1 VLDHNRRPPSGQLHE
16 VRLITAR
23 RAALPASA
31 GDRKHSIRVSA
42 VMVAPVWGVAESAP
56 CPLIAAGFCERAGG
70 SQGRAAPAQRRRQAP
85 LTRPPGSGSCQAARG
100 QGAHGGAGCGSAVQ
114 AGGLSMRGDLPWRPG
129 TGHDQP
135 ALPRSA
141 GRGRCPGDMM
151 IDWVS
156 PPAGMRPLSLIRPSA
171 WPCGAGP
178 AAADS
183 GSAGAG
189 RGGPHRVSWAAVCL
203 SCPAFSG
210 QGICG

>member
-1 VLDHNRRPPSGQLHE
+1 
-16 VRLITAR
+16 
-23 RAALPASA
+23 
-31 GDRKHSIRVSA
+31 
-42 VMVAPVWGVAESAP
+42 MAESAP

-100 QGAHGGAGCGSAVQ
+100 QGARGGAECGSAVQ

-129 TGHDQP
+129 TGREQP

-141 GRGRCPGDMM
+141 GHRRCPGDMM
-151 IDWVS
+151 IDRVS

-189 RGGPHRVSWAAVCL
+189 RGGPHRVSWAAVCPAGAGL
-203 SCPAFSG
+203 VTDWSPWHGVGGLRRRRARRRRARPGCGRPGGGSCGPRTGRRACRCTG
-210 QGICG
+210 P